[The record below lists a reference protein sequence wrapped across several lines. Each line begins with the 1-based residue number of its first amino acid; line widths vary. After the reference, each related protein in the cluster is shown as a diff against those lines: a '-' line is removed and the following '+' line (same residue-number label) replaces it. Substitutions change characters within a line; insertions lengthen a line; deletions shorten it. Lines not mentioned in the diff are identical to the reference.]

1 VHDREH
7 DDVLIHE
14 PIHHAVGES
23 FQECAS
29 AILVHDGARVRGIED
44 SFHGRF
50 GLVQK
55 LASEA

>member
-29 AILVHDGARVRGIED
+29 AILVNDSARVRGIED
-44 SFHGRF
+44 SSHGRF
-50 GLVQK
+50 GLVK
-55 LASEA
+55 KVAPEA